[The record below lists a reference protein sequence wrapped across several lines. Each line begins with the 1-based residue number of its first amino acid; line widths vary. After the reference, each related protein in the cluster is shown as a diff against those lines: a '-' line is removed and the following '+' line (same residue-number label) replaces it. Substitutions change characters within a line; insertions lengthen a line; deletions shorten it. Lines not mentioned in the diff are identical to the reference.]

1 MDGEDATR
9 SAHKTVELV
18 EAMAFRALE
27 LPSGQRADFVTHH
40 IARLRALKQFP
51 DRFLDRPM
59 DTSAYALPRLRLRVE
74 ACSGQRESKDFQR
87 TKRRPRKQHPG
98 DCARAWAS

>member
-9 SAHKTVELV
+9 LAHKTVELV

-51 DRFLDRPM
+51 DRSRP
-59 DTSAYALPRLRLRVE
+59 T
-74 ACSGQRESKDFQR
+74 GWI
-87 TKRRPRKQHPG
+87 RPLTHCR
-98 DCARAWAS
+98 D